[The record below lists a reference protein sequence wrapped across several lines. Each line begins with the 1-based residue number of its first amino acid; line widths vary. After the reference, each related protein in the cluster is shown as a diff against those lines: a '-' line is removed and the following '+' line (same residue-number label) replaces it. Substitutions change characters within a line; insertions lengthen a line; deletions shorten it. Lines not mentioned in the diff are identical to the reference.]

1 MVQATGG
8 HREALGPGSAP
19 YSRVPIGSL
28 CASLRQLDAP
38 LSISISLLRW
48 FLNVFAPYSIAD
60 EAKSGDQVPSPK
72 TWCCAE
78 G

>member
-38 LSISISLLRW
+38 LSISKFASLVSQRVRSLFDRGRGEEW
-48 FLNVFAPYSIAD
+48 R
-60 EAKSGDQVPSPK
+60 PSPK
-72 TWCCAE
+72 SKDMMLC
-78 G
+78 